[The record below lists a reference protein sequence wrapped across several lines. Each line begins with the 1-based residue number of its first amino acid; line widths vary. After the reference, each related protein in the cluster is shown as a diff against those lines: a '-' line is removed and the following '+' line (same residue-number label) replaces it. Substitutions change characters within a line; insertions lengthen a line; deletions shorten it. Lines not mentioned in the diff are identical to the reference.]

1 MEGRREVFCGIP
13 FQNMFG
19 NTAQRASGDFV
30 RYCRSFSQ
38 RNAFA
43 KLEQNGIFVIIAQ
56 IESVTFG
63 EKRDFL
69 RQFAVAS

>member
-1 MEGRREVFCGIP
+1 VSSVCVNPLSRSWKAGEKF
-13 FQNMFG
+13 
-19 NTAQRASGDFV
+19 FV
-30 RYCRSFSQ
+30 EFFFRICSFSQ

-43 KLEQNGIFVIIAQ
+43 ELEQNGIFVIIAQ
-56 IESVTFG
+56 MKSVAFG

>member
-1 MEGRREVFCGIP
+1 MEFFFRIC
-13 FQNMFG
+13 
-19 NTAQRASGDFV
+19 
-30 RYCRSFSQ
+30 SFSQ

-43 KLEQNGIFVIIAQ
+43 GLEQNGIFVIIAQ

-69 RQFAVAS
+69 RQFTVAS